1 MINQIEN
8 LNKEAFDA
16 LYFQIEG
23 EIGSLKEILKI
34 ITEQFKTNIECCEKD
49 LCRLND
55 KYPEFAK

>member
-1 MINQIEN
+1 MQIDN

-16 LYFQIEG
+16 IYYQIEG
-23 EIGSLKEILKI
+23 EIGTLKEMLKI
-34 ITEQFKTNIECCEKD
+34 ITEQFKTNIKACEDD